1 MPDHVVS
8 GLGKLIS
15 QYSESENVKFLLQTF
30 LEELQEIEDT
40 NTTLILQDSIA
51 TAGGVQLDG
60 IGEHLGKRREGLS
73 DVNYRVAL
81 NIQKIL
87 NAGEGQFST
96 ALQMWRTLLG
106 SPTATMEEEFPAG
119 VALYSDIGAPTLDQ
133 LSIFAK
139 TLPITVTA
147 SITASYDGSG
157 VFVFEGGVGGG
168 FGTIHDPYIG
178 GKLISRYSNM
188 TPPDPDYYGG
198 SSFIFDSEVYYD
210 YGSTY

>member
-40 NTTLILQDSIA
+40 NAELLLQDSIA
-51 TAGGVQLDG
+51 DAEGIQLDG

-73 DVNYRVAL
+73 DGDYRVAL

-96 ALQMWRTLLG
+96 ALQMWRTVLG
-106 SPTATMEEEFPAG
+106 SPTATMGEEFPAG
-119 VALYSDIGAPTLDQ
+119 VALYSDVGAPTLDQ
-133 LSIFAK
+133 LNIFVK

-147 SITASYDGSG
+147 SIIASYSANPA
-157 VFVFEGGVGGG
+157 FCFEGGTGLG
-168 FGTIHDPYIG
+168 FGSTGDSLG
-178 GKLISRYSNM
+178 GEFASRYTN
-188 TPPDPDYYGG
+188 
-198 SSFIFDSEVYYD
+198 II
-210 YGSTY
+210 

>member
-40 NTTLILQDSIA
+40 NTELLLQDSIA
-51 TAGGVQLDG
+51 DAEGIQLDG

-73 DVNYRVAL
+73 DVDYRVAL
-81 NIQKIL
+81 NIQKVL

-96 ALQMWRTLLG
+96 ALQMWRTILG
-106 SPTATMEEEFPAG
+106 SPTATMTEEFPAG
-119 VALYSDIGAPTLDQ
+119 VALYSDVGAPTLEQ
-133 LSIFAK
+133 LNIFVK

-147 SITASYDGSG
+147 SIIASYSANPA
-157 VFVFEGGVGGG
+157 FCFEGGTGAG
-168 FGTIHDPYIG
+168 FGSTEDSSG
-178 GKLISRYSNM
+178 GEFASRYTN
-188 TPPDPDYYGG
+188 
-198 SSFIFDSEVYYD
+198 II
-210 YGSTY
+210 